1 MMNLRIKLST
11 DLSGCCRRS
20 QLNIESFIQ
29 ELPLVLREEI
39 SLFLHKSMVQKVP
52 IFHGCAESFLSDIV
66 VHLRP
71 QVNMPDEL
79 IIDVVRKTR
88 SSHFST
94 CNFLLECRHHLQRR
108 AWNKHGLWKGNSKRK
123 DGFCAGRSR

>member
-11 DLSGCCRRS
+11 DLSACSRS

-71 QVNMPDEL
+71 QVRNN
-79 IIDVVRKTR
+79 R
-88 SSHFST
+88 
-94 CNFLLECRHHLQRR
+94 
-108 AWNKHGLWKGNSKRK
+108 
-123 DGFCAGRSR
+123 